1 MLVLALDT
9 TTRQGSVALTRDG
22 GIVAVYAGDAAI
34 THGARLP
41 GDLMRLFDAHDLRVA
56 DVDLFAVASGPGS
69 LTGLRI
75 GIATMQGFALAN
87 SKPLAGISALDAIV
101 DAVSSPASAP
111 HSGATA
117 RLAEARRPVTAD
129 EQRRQLSAL
138 SSGGEVA
145 AWMDAGRGQV
155 FSARYKDGDVVEP
168 ALAGRPAEILARWAQ
183 EGTHPALFAGDG
195 ALACRD
201 LIRAAVP
208 DAEIV
213 DPVPPLAPSI
223 ARLAERLLHQ
233 YGPSAP
239 DAIRPI
245 YVRRSDVELARDRAA
260 VAAAAP
266 AVLRRDERP

>member
-9 TTRQGSVALTRDG
+9 TTRQGSVALARDG
-22 GIVAVYAGDAAI
+22 GVVAVYAGDAAI
-34 THGARLP
+34 THGERLP

-75 GIATMQGFALAN
+75 GIATMQGFALAHG
-87 SKPLAGISALDAIV
+87 KPLAGISALDAIV
-101 DAVSSPASAP
+101 DAVSS
-111 HSGATA
+111 
-117 RLAEARRPVTAD
+117 
-129 EQRRQLSAL
+129 QLSAL
-138 SSGGEVA
+138 SSGRDVT

-155 FSARYKDGDVVEP
+155 FSARYKNGEVFEP
-168 ALAGRPAEILARWAQ
+168 ALVDTPAEILARWAQ
-183 EGTHPALFAGDG
+183 EGTHAALFGGDG
-195 ALACRD
+195 AIAYRD
-201 LIRAAVP
+201 LIRAAAP
-208 DAEIV
+208 GAQILE
-213 DPVPPLAPSI
+213 PVPPLAPSI
-223 ARLAERLLHQ
+223 ARLAERHLHQ

-245 YVRRSDVELARDRAA
+245 YIRRSDVELARDRAA

>member
-9 TTRQGSVALTRDG
+9 TTRQGSVALARDG
-22 GIVAVYAGDAAI
+22 GVVAVYAGDAAI
-34 THGARLP
+34 THGERLP

-75 GIATMQGFALAN
+75 GIATMQGFALAH

-101 DAVSSPASAP
+101 DAVSS
-111 HSGATA
+111 
-117 RLAEARRPVTAD
+117 
-129 EQRRQLSAL
+129 QLSPL

-155 FSARYKDGDVVEP
+155 FSARYSNGEVVEP
-168 ALAGRPAEILARWAQ
+168 ALVDTPAEILARWAQ
-183 EGTHPALFAGDG
+183 EGTHPALFGGDG
-195 ALACRD
+195 ALAYRD
-201 LIRAAVP
+201 LIRAAAP
-208 DAEIV
+208 GAEILE
-213 DPVPPLAPSI
+213 PVPPLAPSI
-223 ARLAERLLHQ
+223 ARLAERHLHQ

-245 YVRRSDVELARDRAA
+245 YIRRSDVELARDRAA

-266 AVLRRDERP
+266 AMLRQDERQ